1 MHQEH
6 QPLVLFVSV
15 PEAARRLGI
24 GKTLLR
30 EKIAAFHAAQEQGF
44 APVRSPSEHTVA
56 SWMREWLAG
65 IKRRGKIRP
74 STYRRYEMDMRNHII
89 PAIGHIRLKELALDH
104 VQTMADE
111 CYTRGKQPRKQGDK
125 PGPLA
130 PRTVRNILTPLS
142 EALDVAKKRKL
153 VRENVVLDVEL
164 PKAGTPDLYKLTHAE
179 MRRFLD
185 AARGDRLEA
194 LYWLAALG
202 PREGELLGLRWRNV
216 NLQAHAVKIVEAI

>member
-1 MHQEH
+1 
-6 QPLVLFVSV
+6 
-15 PEAARRLGI
+15 
-24 GKTLLR
+24 
-30 EKIAAFHAAQEQGF
+30 
-44 APVRSPSEHTVA
+44 
-56 SWMREWLAG
+56 LAG